1 MSRLSPRIRWRLQ
14 LVGGLVQIA
23 VALATAT
30 SLLATVRAVDVVL
43 LFATSFGAGV
53 TTVFLVRGRRRT
65 RGD

>member
-1 MSRLSPRIRWRLQ
+1 
-14 LVGGLVQIA
+14 VGGLVQIA